1 MGFLKE
7 AWTPGPR
14 AAGARRALQVLFVGV
29 AGLFLFRFGLPGMIL
44 GGAWVAGGADVT
56 AKLDSETRFLS
67 AIALGIGVAALWL
80 VRNFEK
86 HPGVG
91 VFIGTFA
98 LLGGLMRVVSIALY
112 GVPAADAVVATALE
126 ILIPVAV
133 VLILSRR
140 APTGS
145 PVGG

>member
-1 MGFLKE
+1 
-7 AWTPGPR
+7 
-14 AAGARRALQVLFVGV
+14 
-29 AGLFLFRFGLPGMIL
+29 
-44 GGAWVAGGADVT
+44 
-56 AKLDSETRFLS
+56 
-67 AIALGIGVAALWL
+67 
-80 VRNFEK
+80 
-86 HPGVG
+86 
-91 VFIGTFA
+91 
-98 LLGGLMRVVSIALY
+98 MRVVSIALY